1 MTDPWPIGGFPPG
14 PPPPRPSGGP
24 TTALILAAVVVG
36 VAALAGMAL
45 LVLTLLGRGSDG
57 HAEDARPFVLG
68 GPTPPAS
75 VPDPLADIA
84 DGTVPGP
91 GGEADRFCPSTQE
104 IAALTDE
111 LAVEVERTP
120 SLPHPLDVNGPQAS
134 GYGCEYGIGYHP
146 AFASVVV
153 LAGSDPVAT
162 MTEMVGT
169 SGRWEV
175 TEGDRDIPSIDLT
188 LAHDGTHPQVMF
200 AAGGDVYLVSVRRG
214 GPGVVEELVELVQR
228 RVE

>member
-1 MTDPWPIGGFPPG
+1 MTDPRPIGGFPPG
-14 PPPPRPSGGP
+14 PPQPRPGGGP
-24 TTALILAAVVVG
+24 TTVLVLAAVVVG
-36 VAALAGMAL
+36 VAALGGIAV
-45 LVLTLLGRGSDG
+45 LVLMLLGPGSDSPPEG
-57 HAEDARPFVLG
+57 AGPIVVGR
-68 GPTPPAS
+68 PTPPSS

-104 IAALTDE
+104 IADLTDE
-111 LAVEVERTP
+111 LAVEVVRTP
-120 SLPHPLDVNGPQAS
+120 SLPQALDVNRPQAS
-134 GYGCEYGIGYHP
+134 GYGCEYGVGYDP

-162 MTEMVGT
+162 MAGMVGT

-188 LAHDGTHPQVMF
+188 LAHDGTYPQVMF
-200 AAGGDVYLVSVRRG
+200 AVGGDVYLVSVRRG
-214 GPGVVEELVELVQR
+214 GPGVVEDLVELVRR